1 MNAVILAG
9 GKGTR
14 LLPYTAI
21 LPKPLLPVGEMP
33 ILEIIIRQLKH
44 AGFSDITLAI
54 GYLGSLLQAYFGDG
68 AKLGVRIKYSV
79 EEVPLGTAG
88 PLALIRDL
96 GDRFLVMNG
105 DILTTLDYC
114 DLAECHRKSGAFAT
128 IAMYHKTVETNLGVL
143 KVDEAGHVLDYIEKP
158 TLDYQ
163 ASMGIYVL
171 EATALDYIQAGC
183 STDLPELIKRLIRGG
198 ERVSAY
204 AFSGYWRDIGRR
216 EDYESAASEFP
227 SMRNSLIGNCTEG

>member
-1 MNAVILAG
+1 MSV
-9 GKGTR
+9 
-14 LLPYTAI
+14 
-21 LPKPLLPVGEMP
+21 
-33 ILEIIIRQLKH
+33 LEIIIRQLKH

-68 AKLGVRIKYSV
+68 AKLGVRIKYSA
-79 EEVPLGTAG
+79 EEIPLGTAG

-96 GDRFLVMNG
+96 GTRFLVMNG

-114 DLAECHRKSGAFAT
+114 DLAKCHRESGALAT

-171 EATALDYIQAGC
+171 EARVLNYIQEGC
-183 STDLPELIKRLIRGG
+183 PTDFPALVKKLIGGG
-198 ERVSAY
+198 EHIAAY

-227 SMRNSLIGNCTEG
+227 TMRGSLIGNGAEG